1 MSSELSLPEGTAIQG
16 KWNRGQYRI
25 ERLLGVGSNGKVYLV
40 RQGRKRYA
48 LKLGFDAID
57 HQSEVNALKAL
68 SRSSA
73 AFGSLLHDV
82 DDLAYGEASYP
93 FAVLRYIEGKP
104 LTDFIRDR
112 GADWLYVTGLHLL
125 RSLTELHA
133 CGFVFGDL
141 KAENVIVSSYGEVGL
156 IDYGGVTAVG
166 RSVKQFTEQYDR
178 GYWNAGSRTADEAY
192 DLFSFA
198 VLMIASA
205 LPEARFRLLAGGL
218 PQNRSAEDLLAA
230 IRGNTALEPVSGVLR
245 GALSGRYASSRQML
259 ADWRARSRRPPRRSA
274 EALQFGW
281 IPWTFAVSLIL
292 FAATVYLV
300 FQ

>member
-1 MSSELSLPEGTAIQG
+1 MSSELSLPAGFEIQG
-16 KWNRGQYRI
+16 KWNRREYRI
-25 ERLLGVGSNGKVYLV
+25 ERLLGAGSNGKVYLV
-40 RQGRKRYA
+40 REGRKRYA
-48 LKLGFDAID
+48 LKLGYDTLD

-68 SRSSA
+68 SSSSA

-82 DDLAYGEASYP
+82 DDFTRGDSSYP

-104 LTDFIRDR
+104 LAEFITES
-112 GADWLYVTGLHLL
+112 GTDWLYVTGLGLL
-125 RSLTELHA
+125 RKLTELHA

-141 KAENVIVSSYGEVGL
+141 KAENIIVSPHGEVGL

-178 GYWNAGSRTADEAY
+178 GYWGGGSRTADEAY

-198 VLMIASA
+198 VLMIGTA
-205 LPEARFRLLAGGL
+205 LPEARFRTLAGAL
-218 PQNRSAEDLLAA
+218 PQNRSVDDLVSAMQGSSILA
-230 IRGNTALEPVSGVLR
+230 PVAGVLR
-245 GALSGRYASSRQML
+245 NALRGTYASSKQML
-259 ADWRARSRRPPRRSA
+259 ADWRARSLTPARRTVVRA
-274 EALQFGW
+274 GQGW

>member
-1 MSSELSLPEGTAIQG
+1 MSSELSLPEGSAIQG
-16 KWNRGQYRI
+16 KWNRGEYRI
-25 ERLLGVGSNGKVYLV
+25 ERLLGAGSNGKVYLV
-40 RQGRKRYA
+40 RQGRRRYA
-48 LKLGFDAID
+48 LKVGFDAVD

-68 SRSSA
+68 SRSSSV
-73 AFGSLLHDV
+73 FGTLLHDV
-82 DDLAYGEASYP
+82 DDFTFGGASYP
-93 FAVLRYIEGKP
+93 FAVLRYIEGQP

-112 GADWLYVTGLHLL
+112 GTDWLYVTGLHLL
-125 RSLTELHA
+125 RSLAELHA

-141 KAENVIVSSYGEVGL
+141 KAENVIVSSHGEVGL

-178 GYWNAGSRTADEAY
+178 GYWNGGSRTANEAY

-198 VLMIASA
+198 VLMIAAA
-205 LPEARFRLLAGGL
+205 LPEARFRSLAGGL
-218 PQNRSAEDLLAA
+218 PQNRSTEDLLAA
-230 IRGNTALEPVSGVLR
+230 VQGHAVLAPVAGVLR
-245 GALSGRYASSRQML
+245 SALTGRYTSSRQML
-259 ADWRARSRRPPRRSA
+259 ADWRARSLTPPRRTA
-274 EALQFGW
+274 EALDFGW